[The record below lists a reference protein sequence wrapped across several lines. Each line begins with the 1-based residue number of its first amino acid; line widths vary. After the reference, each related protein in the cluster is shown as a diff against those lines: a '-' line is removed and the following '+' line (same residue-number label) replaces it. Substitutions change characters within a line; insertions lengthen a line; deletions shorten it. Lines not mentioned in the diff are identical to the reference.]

1 MRHLLSTCLLSA
13 ALLLPAMAQAATQ
26 AAVPR
31 AGATAQA
38 LGQLL
43 LEGFQQSGRTAA
55 NHGVIKQDALPC
67 IAALDASRFERTLQS
82 IVTQTLTAG
91 EREQAD
97 RVFARPAAAGELPR
111 LIAHFQGRPEPK
123 VAAVALNASDA
134 SALAQLQSQGT
145 LDKLLRALL
154 EDPAAREALVAE
166 AQALMQQCGLQ
177 P

>member
-1 MRHLLSTCLLSA
+1 MRQLSLICLLMAALLSA
-13 ALLLPAMAQAATQ
+13 APTQ
-26 AAVPR
+26 AAPAAAGPR

-38 LGQLL
+38 LAQLL

-55 NHGVIKQDALPC
+55 THGVIKQDSLPC

-82 IVTQTLTAG
+82 IVTQNLAAG

-123 VAAVALNASDA
+123 GAAAALATADA
-134 SALAQLQSQGT
+134 SALSQLQSQGT

-166 AQALMQQCGLQ
+166 AQALMHQCGLQ